1 VTSSSGGEIVWLQDG
16 VPDVRRARPGRDMGG
31 AISEQRGWIGFRAN
45 GDYVVAGVAQTPLMP
60 GLLTFLACLAA
71 LLIAWRREGR

>member
-1 VTSSSGGEIVWLQDG
+1 
-16 VPDVRRARPGRDMGG
+16 MGG
-31 AISEQRGWIGFRAN
+31 AISGGRGWIGFRAN

>member
-1 VTSSSGGEIVWLQDG
+1 
-16 VPDVRRARPGRDMGG
+16 VPELRRVRPGRDLGG
-31 AISEQRGWIGFRAN
+31 QISATRNWIGFRAN

-60 GLLTFLACLAA
+60 GLLTFLAALTL